1 MSSKK
6 TTIIF
11 SINVH
16 ENLNFLIKQIE
27 DIEANVL
34 VDFVV
39 IINANEYMYIEIFNN
54 DLLKAKDN
62 IILYPEFVNKIH
74 NNGSLTKG
82 IYLNMEYAIKN
93 YQFEYFIVLSS
104 RNLFYNKLHN
114 DNYNNL
120 PKICEGLYINQLN
133 VNEWHWPLFLQTEL
147 GKFIIANNLLFCK
160 SYEYHEGLT
169 FDYVSVIKIID
180 FFEKNE
186 DIKNNIF
193 EFNWGVEEFALH
205 TISLNLSGYYYQI
218 GNWTLNDD
226 FLNID
231 NLPQDKFVYKTFRI

>member
-1 MSSKK
+1 MVSKK
-6 TTIIF
+6 TTIVF

-54 DLLKAKDN
+54 DLLKARDN

-74 NNGSLTKG
+74 NHGSLTKG
-82 IYLNMEYAIKN
+82 IYLNMEYAIEN

-104 RNLFYNKLHN
+104 RNLFYNKLHK

-120 PKICEGLYINQLN
+120 PKICDGLYINQFN
-133 VNEWHWPLFLQTEL
+133 FNEWHWPLFLQTEL
-147 GKFIIANNLLFCK
+147 GKYIITNNLLFCK

-169 FDYVSVIKIID
+169 FDYVSTIKIID
-180 FFEKNE
+180 FLKENE

-193 EFNWGVEEFALH
+193 NFNWGVEEFVLH
-205 TISLNLSGYYYQI
+205 TISLNLNGYYYQI

-226 FLNID
+226 FLNIN
-231 NLPQDKFVYKTFRI
+231 NLPQDKFVYKTFRN